1 MRFHS
6 ADEFTRRELMI
17 KMAKSAFG
25 ISLAPMLGNS
35 VASAADFVPNRPKAA
50 KSVIFLMMSGG
61 MSHLDTWDVKPGNDK
76 VMGDTKIID
85 TSVTGIKLSE
95 NLPKTAKQMH
105 HMVLMNG
112 MSTNQGAHEQ
122 GQYLMQRSYTM
133 RGTIVHPA
141 IGSWV
146 TRLAGKRN
154 NNIPSFVSVSGD
166 PALVNGGFMGAKYA
180 GVPIGDPNSGL
191 QDSTMP
197 GSISEEDFN
206 KRLKLADSLNKQFHT
221 VVNSP
226 AIRDHEGLY
235 TDALR
240 IMRCEDLKA
249 FDLGKE
255 PTEVKDAYGP
265 SRFAQGCLLARRLV
279 EHGVRFIEVSLGSWD
294 THVAN
299 FINTP
304 RLCDTLDTALAAL
317 VTDLERRGMLDSTIV
332 MWAGEFGRL
341 PVSQG
346 KDGRDHN
353 RHAFSLWLAGGGFR
367 RGYTHGAT
375 DDFGHKAVEKVAT
388 VYDFHA
394 TILHLLGIDH
404 QRLTFY
410 HNGVERRLTD
420 VHGEGEFTDWLLG
433 GR

>member
-1 MRFHS
+1 MKFHS

-35 VASAADFVPNRPKAA
+35 VANAADFVPNRPKAA

-61 MSHLDTWDVKPGNDK
+61 MSHLDTWDVKPGNK
-76 VMGDTKIID
+76 VMGETKSID

-95 NLPKTAKQMH
+95 NLPKTAKQMQ

-112 MSTNQGAHEQ
+112 MSTTQGAHEQ
-122 GQYLMQRSYTM
+122 GQYLMERSYTM

-191 QDSTMP
+191 QDSIMP

-279 EHGVRFIEVSLGSWD
+279 EHGVRFIQVTHGGWD
-294 THVAN
+294 THYDN
-299 FINTP
+299 FTAVP
-304 RLCDTLDTALAAL
+304 ARCKDLDDGLSALLA
-317 VTDLERRGMLDSTIV
+317 DLNRRGLLDETLV
-332 MWAGEFGRL
+332 VVATEFGRT
-341 PVSQG
+341 PEIITEHQ
-346 KDGRDHN
+346 DGRDHYPK
-353 RHAFSLWLAGGGFR
+353 AFSCVLAGGGIK
-367 RGYTHGAT
+367 GGQTYGKT
-375 DDFGHKAVEKVAT
+375 DPNGSKVIENLTSPQDFN
-388 VYDFHA
+388 A
-394 TILHLLGIDH
+394 TIGHALGLAVDQVVISPSG
-404 QRLTFY
+404 RP
-410 HNGVERRLTD
+410 
-420 VHGEGEFTDWLLG
+420 FTVADKGKPISSLFA
-433 GR
+433 

>member
-1 MRFHS
+1 MRFNS

-35 VASAADFVPNRPKAA
+35 VANAADFVPNRPKAA

-112 MSTNQGAHEQ
+112 MSTTQGAHEQ

-146 TRLAGKRN
+146 TRLAGERN
-154 NNIPSFVSVSGD
+154 TNIPSFVSVSGD

-191 QDSTMP
+191 QDSIMP

-206 KRLKLADSLNKQFHT
+206 QRLKLADSLNKQFHT

-279 EHGVRFIEVSLGSWD
+279 EHGVRFIQVTHGGWD
-294 THVAN
+294 THYDN
-299 FINTP
+299 FTAVP
-304 RLCDTLDTALAAL
+304 ARCKDLDDGLSALLA
-317 VTDLERRGMLDSTIV
+317 DLNRRGLLDETLV
-332 MWAGEFGRL
+332 VVATEFGRT
-341 PVSQG
+341 PEIITEHQ
-346 KDGRDHN
+346 DGRDHYPK
-353 RHAFSLWLAGGGFR
+353 AFSCVLAGGGIKA
-367 RGYTHGAT
+367 GQTYGKT
-375 DDFGHKAVEKVAT
+375 DPNGSKVIENLTTPQDFN
-388 VYDFHA
+388 A
-394 TILHLLGIDH
+394 TIGHALGLAVDQVVISPSG
-404 QRLTFY
+404 RP
-410 HNGVERRLTD
+410 
-420 VHGEGEFTDWLLG
+420 FTVADKGKPITSLFA
-433 GR
+433 

>member
-191 QDSTMP
+191 QDSIMP

-279 EHGVRFIEVSLGSWD
+279 EHGVRFIQVTHGGWD
-294 THVAN
+294 THYDN
-299 FINTP
+299 FTAVP
-304 RLCDTLDTALAAL
+304 ARCKDLDDGLSALLA
-317 VTDLERRGMLDSTIV
+317 DLNRRGLLDETLV
-332 MWAGEFGRL
+332 VVATEFGRT
-341 PVSQG
+341 PEIITEHQ
-346 KDGRDHN
+346 DGRDHYPK
-353 RHAFSLWLAGGGFR
+353 AFSCVLAGGGIK
-367 RGYTHGAT
+367 GGQAYGKT
-375 DDFGHKAVEKVAT
+375 DPNGSKVIENLTSPQDFN
-388 VYDFHA
+388 A
-394 TILHLLGIDH
+394 TIGHALGLAVDQVVISPSG
-404 QRLTFY
+404 RP
-410 HNGVERRLTD
+410 
-420 VHGEGEFTDWLLG
+420 FTVADKGKPISSLFA
-433 GR
+433 

>member
-1 MRFHS
+1 MRFNN

-25 ISLAPMLGNS
+25 ITLAPMLGNS
-35 VASAADFVPNRPKAA
+35 LATAADFTPNRPRAA

-61 MSHLDTWDVKPGNDK
+61 MSHLDTWDVKPESK
-76 VMGDTKIID
+76 AMGDTKIID
-85 TSVTGIKLSE
+85 TSVSGIKLSE
-95 NLPKTAKQMH
+95 NLPKSAKQMH

-122 GQYLMQRSYTM
+122 GTYLMQRSYDM

-141 IGSWV
+141 LGSWV
-146 TRLAGKRN
+146 MRLAGKRN
-154 NNIPSFVSVSGD
+154 DNIPGFVSVSGD
-166 PALVNGGFMGAKYA
+166 PNIVNGGFMGAKFA
-180 GVPIGDPNSGL
+180 GVPIGDPTSGL
-191 QDSTMP
+191 QDSMKP
-197 GSISEEDFN
+197 GSITDEDFT

-279 EHGVRFIEVSLGSWD
+279 EHGVRFIQVTHGGWD
-294 THVAN
+294 THYDN
-299 FINTP
+299 FTAVP
-304 RLCDTLDTALAAL
+304 ARCKDLDDGLSALLA
-317 VTDLERRGMLDSTIV
+317 DLNRRGLLEETLV
-332 MWAGEFGRL
+332 VVATEFGRTPEIVL
-341 PVSQG
+341 EHQ
-346 KDGRDHN
+346 KGRDHYPK
-353 RHAFSLWLAGGGFR
+353 AFSCVMAGGGLN
-367 RGYTHGAT
+367 GGQTYGKTDANGA
-375 DDFGHKAVEKVAT
+375 KVIENIT
-388 VYDFHA
+388 TPQDLNA
-394 TILHLLGIDH
+394 TIGYALGLPVDQVIISPSG
-404 QRLTFY
+404 RP
-410 HNGVERRLTD
+410 
-420 VHGEGEFTDWLLG
+420 FTVANKG
-433 GR
+433 KPVTSIFA

>member
-25 ISLAPMLGNS
+25 ISIAPMLGNS

-61 MSHLDTWDVKPGNDK
+61 MSHLDTWDVKPGNK

-112 MSTNQGAHEQ
+112 MSTTQGAHEQ
-122 GQYLMQRSYTM
+122 GQYLMERSYTM

-191 QDSTMP
+191 QDSIMP

-255 PTEVKDAYGP
+255 PTEIKDAYGP

-279 EHGVRFIEVSLGSWD
+279 EHGVRFIQVTHGGWD
-294 THVAN
+294 THYDN
-299 FINTP
+299 FTAVP
-304 RLCDTLDTALAAL
+304 ARCKDLDDGLSALLA
-317 VTDLERRGMLDSTIV
+317 DLNRRGLLDETLV
-332 MWAGEFGRL
+332 VVATEFGRT
-341 PVSQG
+341 PEIITEHQ
-346 KDGRDHN
+346 DGRDHYPK
-353 RHAFSLWLAGGGFR
+353 AFSCVLAGGGIK
-367 RGYTHGAT
+367 GGQTYGKT
-375 DDFGHKAVEKVAT
+375 DPNGSKVIENLTSPQDFN
-388 VYDFHA
+388 A
-394 TILHLLGIDH
+394 TIGHALGLAVDQVVISPSG
-404 QRLTFY
+404 RP
-410 HNGVERRLTD
+410 
-420 VHGEGEFTDWLLG
+420 FTVADKGKPISSLFA
-433 GR
+433 

>member
-1 MRFHS
+1 MKFNN

-191 QDSTMP
+191 QDSIMP

-255 PTEVKDAYGP
+255 PTEIKDAYGP

-279 EHGVRFIEVSLGSWD
+279 EHGVRFIQVTHGGWD
-294 THVAN
+294 THYDN
-299 FINTP
+299 FTAVP
-304 RLCDTLDTALAAL
+304 ARCKDLDDGLSALLA
-317 VTDLERRGMLDSTIV
+317 DLNRRGLLDETLV
-332 MWAGEFGRL
+332 VVATEFGRT
-341 PVSQG
+341 PEIITEHQ
-346 KDGRDHN
+346 DGRDHYPK
-353 RHAFSLWLAGGGFR
+353 AFSCVLAGGGVK
-367 RGYTHGAT
+367 GGQTYGKT
-375 DDFGHKAVEKVAT
+375 DPNGSKVIENLTSPQDFN
-388 VYDFHA
+388 A
-394 TILHLLGIDH
+394 TIGHALGLAVDQVVISPSG
-404 QRLTFY
+404 RP
-410 HNGVERRLTD
+410 
-420 VHGEGEFTDWLLG
+420 FTVADKGKPISSLFA
-433 GR
+433 

>member
-1 MRFHS
+1 MKFHS

-61 MSHLDTWDVKPGNDK
+61 MSHLDTWDVKPGNK

-95 NLPKTAKQMH
+95 NLPKTAKQMQ

-112 MSTNQGAHEQ
+112 MSTTQGAHEQ
-122 GQYLMQRSYTM
+122 GQYLMERSYTM

-191 QDSTMP
+191 QDSIMP

-279 EHGVRFIEVSLGSWD
+279 EHGVRFIQVTHGGWD
-294 THVAN
+294 THYDN
-299 FINTP
+299 FTAVP
-304 RLCDTLDTALAAL
+304 ARCKDLDDGLSALLA
-317 VTDLERRGMLDSTIV
+317 DLNRRGLLDETLV
-332 MWAGEFGRL
+332 VVATEFGRT
-341 PVSQG
+341 PEIITEHQ
-346 KDGRDHN
+346 DGRDHYPK
-353 RHAFSLWLAGGGFR
+353 AFSCVLAGGGIK
-367 RGYTHGAT
+367 GGQTYGKT
-375 DDFGHKAVEKVAT
+375 DPNGSKVIENLTSPQDFN
-388 VYDFHA
+388 A
-394 TILHLLGIDH
+394 TIGHALGLAVDQVVISPSG
-404 QRLTFY
+404 RP
-410 HNGVERRLTD
+410 
-420 VHGEGEFTDWLLG
+420 FTVADKGKPITSLFA
-433 GR
+433 

>member
-25 ISLAPMLGNS
+25 ISLAPMLGNT
-35 VASAADFVPNRPKAA
+35 VATAADFVPMRPRAA

-61 MSHLDTWDVKPGNDK
+61 MSHLDTFDVKPGNDS

-85 TSVTGIKLSE
+85 TSVAGIKLSE

-122 GQYLMQRSYTM
+122 GQYVMQRSYDM

-141 IGSWV
+141 LGSWV
-146 TRLAGKRN
+146 MRLAGKRN
-154 NNIPSFVSVSGD
+154 QNIPAFVSVSGD
-166 PALVNGGFMGAKYA
+166 PNLVNGGFMGAKFA

-191 QDSTMP
+191 QDSVMP
-197 GSISEEDFN
+197 SSISEEDFT

-235 TDALR
+235 TDALK

-249 FDLGKE
+249 FDLTKE
-255 PTEVKDAYGP
+255 PTDVKDAYGP
-265 SRFAQGCLLARRLV
+265 GRFAQGCLLARRLV
-279 EHGVRFIEVSLGSWD
+279 EHGVRFIQVTHGGWD
-294 THVAN
+294 THYDN
-299 FINTP
+299 FTAVP
-304 RLCDTLDTALAAL
+304 ARCKELDDGLSALLA
-317 VTDLERRGMLDSTIV
+317 DLHRRGLLQETLV
-332 MWAGEFGRL
+332 VVATEFGRTPEIIL
-341 PVSQG
+341 EHQ
-346 KDGRDHN
+346 KGRDHFPK
-353 RHAFSLWLAGGGFR
+353 AFSCVVAGGGVQGGR
-367 RGYTHGAT
+367 TYGKT
-375 DDFGHKAVEKVAT
+375 DASGSKVVEGIT
-388 VYDFHA
+388 SPQDLNA
-394 TILHLLGIDH
+394 TIAYSLGLPVDQVIISPSG
-404 QRLTFY
+404 RP
-410 HNGVERRLTD
+410 
-420 VHGEGEFTDWLLG
+420 FTVADKGKPVSSLFA
-433 GR
+433 